1 VCVCVCV
8 CVCVRA
14 CVRACVFVCVC
25 VHVYVSVRAHVR
37 ECVLAWESMCACVCV
52 QRAIALS
59 LEADGMG
66 VAVSNSDDRPKSPL
80 KRSAFG
86 SGEGSNVAWGAAR
99 QSTLEAGQAVIH
111 TDASGAERPAVVL
124 HVRPAGQLRFPH
136 R

>member
-1 VCVCVCV
+1 M
-8 CVCVRA
+8 
-14 CVRACVFVCVC
+14 
-25 VHVYVSVRAHVR
+25 Y
-37 ECVLAWESMCACVCV
+37 V

-66 VAVSNSDDRPKSPL
+66 VAISNSDDRPKSPL

-86 SGEGSNVAWGAAR
+86 SGEGSDAAWGAAR

-124 HVRPAGQLRFPH
+124 RVRPAGQLRADACGQSSAGNTAEMRTAPH
-136 R
+136 SAQRGERARKIASSAARF